1 MINNESLVYEMNLNS
16 ENNLKFEKIKS
27 FKDENMEKLFH
38 DLIMAVN
45 KVFREYKA
53 YYTIKYD
60 SINMED
66 FYLEI
71 YKKHNYVDSLDSY
84 FNIRDE
90 DRLAINYFIYQNI
103 EGNDLMDLLFDI
115 CRLSKSEISGDVVL
129 CLRLVEGDLLYE
141 NLLGIYIQIDIG
153 DIDNFWVFEDKLYE
167 RHARNVFYKTSI
179 FMW

>member
-1 MINNESLVYEMNLNS
+1 
-16 ENNLKFEKIKS
+16 
-27 FKDENMEKLFH
+27 
-38 DLIMAVN
+38 
-45 KVFREYKA
+45 
-53 YYTIKYD
+53 
-60 SINMED
+60 MED